1 MALGTFGGTEV
12 VAVTIKTEA
21 MVPCLAR
28 SDRSSRSFK
37 ALTSVVHRFDPSN
50 LGYPGSSFKVA
61 TIATDF
67 TG

>member
-1 MALGTFGGTEV
+1 MALGTFRETEGA
-12 VAVTIKTEA
+12 AVTIKTEV

-28 SDRSSRSFK
+28 SDRSCHSFK
-37 ALTSVVHRFDPSN
+37 ALTSVEYRFDQSN